1 MKTLWKRVTGNRYF
15 RLWCAFIYTIL
26 LFTPEPEPVP
36 VPGET
41 ECVFITLA
49 AIVVWLFW
57 AAVSAA
63 IGMGIAYLMA
73 PKPPKPRH
81 ARAVGLEQFTVPTAE
96 EGRPIQVLFGSRY
109 ITGPNIVWYGDLQ
122 AKGIIERL

>member
-15 RLWCAFIYTIL
+15 RLWSAFLYMIL
-26 LFTPEPEPVP
+26 LFTTEPEATS
-36 VPGET
+36 ET
-41 ECVFITLA
+41 EQALIGAALA
-49 AIVVWLFW
+49 LLFW
-57 AAVSAA
+57 AVVSAL
-63 IGMGIAYLMA
+63 IGTGIAYLMA